1 MAAKDLDNTVLSA
14 DDIEAAV
21 PLMPKTTITSAASLM
36 SMEALGVLPP
46 PSEGWKSASQATKGQ
61 SMWLTHRTKSEWIY
75 NMTEDKYFHL
85 PSKTLWE
92 KRPLESQ
99 DSRAPP
105 FTYVRTDAFHLQ
117 ALRHFAA
124 SLSSGALPLAWQSWV
139 LFIKKKRAVSI
150 VSAPVVEE
158 VPVHE
163 GGGTPVAHPEVEDRP
178 PDIPAAPVEPAAP
191 LPSPPEEEKEER
203 EMVEPVAN
211 QSKTPP
217 PPVDLKARGRPK
229 RPGRG
234 GGCCLCLRSSS
245 RLVESDNSDEEVS
258 PFLPPKS
265 EPPRSTSMPPPS
277 NRTDSTSTPQA
288 LGVGSTRSGWETPQE
303 TPKPEVPRVV
313 YPADDL
319 QTRRLQN
326 FLAEI
331 GRNPQR
337 LVLHVDRRRE
347 LKTTAA
353 FM

>member
-21 PLMPKTTITSAASLM
+21 PQMPKTTITSAASLM

-61 SMWLTHRTKSEWIY
+61 SMWLTHGTKSEWIY

-139 LFIKKKRAVSI
+139 LFIKKKRAVQI

-163 GGGTPVAHPEVEDRP
+163 GGGTPVAHPEVEERP
-178 PDIPAAPVEPAAP
+178 TEVPEPAAPAEPVAP
-191 LPSPPEEEKEER
+191 LPSPPEEQEEGVSG

-211 QSKTPP
+211 QSKTAQ
-217 PPVDLKARGRPK
+217 DLKGRGRPK
-229 RPGRG
+229 PRPAR

-265 EPPRSTSMPPPS
+265 EPPKTSMPPPS

-288 LGVGSTRSGWETPQE
+288 QGVGSTRSGWETPQE

-313 YPADDL
+313 YPVDDL
-319 QTRRLQN
+319 QTRRLQT

>member
-277 NRTDSTSTPQA
+277 NRTDSTSTPQ
-288 LGVGSTRSGWETPQE
+288 VGRHRRKLLSLRCLEWCIRRMTYRHGGFKTFW
-303 TPKPEVPRVV
+303 
-313 YPADDL
+313 
-319 QTRRLQN
+319 RRLVVTHN
-326 FLAEI
+326 DWCCMWIE
-331 GRNPQR
+331 GEN
-337 LVLHVDRRRE
+337 
-347 LKTTAA
+347 
-353 FM
+353 